1 MHKTK
6 AIYQGRTGLARDL
19 AKKKQNKKQNK
30 TQTLKIHKMENI
42 ATEMNGSEFSEVGHY
57 FLISHQFVLFEHL

>member
-30 TQTLKIHKMENI
+30 NTKNTQ
-42 ATEMNGSEFSEVGHY
+42 NGKHSNRNER
-57 FLISHQFVLFEHL
+57 Q